1 MKIDYLGMLFFF
13 ELTCR
18 EIVVSY
24 ERSFVFRSCYST
36 AFFYWFHFSAS
47 KRAINLSMLGQFSS
61 TQRFSKSYRHKR
73 RPFSLIDG
81 GVLPVLIQVAHVL
94 ALTLHKAAAC
104 FADNNKGSSWMISTE
119 DLIIAAALRCKP
131 IKSSLNR

>member
-1 MKIDYLGMLFFF
+1 M
-13 ELTCR
+13 
-18 EIVVSY
+18 
-24 ERSFVFRSCYST
+24 
-36 AFFYWFHFSAS
+36 
-47 KRAINLSMLGQFSS
+47 NLSSDGQFSL
-61 TQRFSKSYRHKR
+61 TQNFSKSYRHKR

-81 GVLPVLIQVAHVL
+81 GVLPVLIHVAHVL

-131 IKSSLNR
+131 IKSLFDSSRIKP